1 MPPIVEKGG
10 ITMTIIEAIN
20 RLDKIKP
27 NGYGQEDKIEWLSEI
42 DGIVKQTVTDTH
54 EVSLFTAFE
63 LLFKSPAVEKVS
75 SVGEFVSNCTIGL
88 TPFFIGD
95 NAEDIPY
102 QYENSRGIVCK
113 TNADNSDVW
122 LLKNKAAALAKGVF
136 GTNRLEWDFL
146 PYMNGSKILFTDI
159 EFTGYDA
166 TTPLDTVLLIPS
178 PYDSAYLDWLSAK
191 IDFADG
197 EYARYNNSMTRFN
210 DTFLA
215 FSRFYNRKYMPKG
228 AKFKYF

>member
-42 DGIVKQTVTDTH
+42 DGMVKQTVTDTH
-54 EVSLFTAFE
+54 E
-63 LLFKSPAVEKVS
+63 
-75 SVGEFVSNCTIGL
+75 GG
-88 TPFFIGD
+88 
-95 NAEDIPY
+95 EDI
-102 QYENSRGIVCK
+102 S
-113 TNADNSDVW
+113 
-122 LLKNKAAALAKGVF
+122 
-136 GTNRLEWDFL
+136 
-146 PYMNGSKILFTDI
+146 
-159 EFTGYDA
+159 FTGYDA

>member
-54 EVSLFTAFE
+54 E
-63 LLFKSPAVEKVS
+63 
-75 SVGEFVSNCTIGL
+75 GG
-88 TPFFIGD
+88 
-95 NAEDIPY
+95 EDI
-102 QYENSRGIVCK
+102 S
-113 TNADNSDVW
+113 
-122 LLKNKAAALAKGVF
+122 
-136 GTNRLEWDFL
+136 
-146 PYMNGSKILFTDI
+146 
-159 EFTGYDA
+159 FTGYDA

>member
-1 MPPIVEKGG
+1 MPPIVKKGG

-42 DGIVKQTVTDTH
+42 DGMVKQTVTDTH
-54 EVSLFTAFE
+54 E
-63 LLFKSPAVEKVS
+63 
-75 SVGEFVSNCTIGL
+75 GG
-88 TPFFIGD
+88 
-95 NAEDIPY
+95 EDI
-102 QYENSRGIVCK
+102 S
-113 TNADNSDVW
+113 
-122 LLKNKAAALAKGVF
+122 
-136 GTNRLEWDFL
+136 
-146 PYMNGSKILFTDI
+146 
-159 EFTGYDA
+159 FTGYDA

-215 FSRFYNRKYMPKG
+215 FSRFYNRKYMPKCS
-228 AKFKYF
+228 KIKYF

>member
-27 NGYGQEDKIEWLSEI
+27 NGYGQEDKIEWLSEL
-42 DGIVKQTVTDTH
+42 DGMVKQTVTDTH
-54 EVSLFTAFE
+54 E
-63 LLFKSPAVEKVS
+63 
-75 SVGEFVSNCTIGL
+75 GG
-88 TPFFIGD
+88 
-95 NAEDIPY
+95 EDI
-102 QYENSRGIVCK
+102 S
-113 TNADNSDVW
+113 
-122 LLKNKAAALAKGVF
+122 
-136 GTNRLEWDFL
+136 
-146 PYMNGSKILFTDI
+146 
-159 EFTGYDA
+159 FTGYDA
-166 TTPLDTVLLIPS
+166 ATPLDTVLLIPS

>member
-1 MPPIVEKGG
+1 
-10 ITMTIIEAIN
+10 MTIIEAIN

-27 NGYGQEDKIEWLSEI
+27 NGYDQSDKVTWLSEL
-42 DGIVKQTVTDTH
+42 DGMVKQTVTDTH
-54 EVSLFTAFE
+54 E
-63 LLFKSPAVEKVS
+63 
-75 SVGEFVSNCTIGL
+75 GG
-88 TPFFIGD
+88 
-95 NAEDIPY
+95 EDI
-102 QYENSRGIVCK
+102 S
-113 TNADNSDVW
+113 
-122 LLKNKAAALAKGVF
+122 
-136 GTNRLEWDFL
+136 
-146 PYMNGSKILFTDI
+146 
-159 EFTGYDA
+159 FTGYDA

>member
-27 NGYGQEDKIEWLSEI
+27 NGYDQSDKVAWLSEL
-42 DGIVKQTVTDTH
+42 DGMVKQTVTDTH
-54 EVSLFTAFE
+54 E
-63 LLFKSPAVEKVS
+63 
-75 SVGEFVSNCTIGL
+75 GG
-88 TPFFIGD
+88 
-95 NAEDIPY
+95 EDI
-102 QYENSRGIVCK
+102 S
-113 TNADNSDVW
+113 
-122 LLKNKAAALAKGVF
+122 
-136 GTNRLEWDFL
+136 
-146 PYMNGSKILFTDI
+146 
-159 EFTGYDA
+159 FTGYDA

>member
-1 MPPIVEKGG
+1 
-10 ITMTIIEAIN
+10 MTIIEAIN

-27 NGYGQEDKIEWLSEI
+27 NGYDQSDKVTWLSEL
-42 DGIVKQTVTDTH
+42 DGMVKQEVTDTH
-54 EVSLFTAFE
+54 E
-63 LLFKSPAVEKVS
+63 
-75 SVGEFVSNCTIGL
+75 GG
-88 TPFFIGD
+88 
-95 NAEDIPY
+95 EDI
-102 QYENSRGIVCK
+102 S
-113 TNADNSDVW
+113 
-122 LLKNKAAALAKGVF
+122 
-136 GTNRLEWDFL
+136 
-146 PYMNGSKILFTDI
+146 
-159 EFTGYDA
+159 FTGYDA

-178 PYDSAYLDWLSAK
+178 PYDSSYLDWLSAK

>member
-1 MPPIVEKGG
+1 
-10 ITMTIIEAIN
+10 MTIIEAIN

-27 NGYGQEDKIEWLSEI
+27 NGYGQEDKIEWLSEL
-42 DGIVKQTVTDTH
+42 DGMVKQTVTDTH
-54 EVSLFTAFE
+54 E
-63 LLFKSPAVEKVS
+63 
-75 SVGEFVSNCTIGL
+75 GG
-88 TPFFIGD
+88 
-95 NAEDIPY
+95 EDI
-102 QYENSRGIVCK
+102 S
-113 TNADNSDVW
+113 
-122 LLKNKAAALAKGVF
+122 
-136 GTNRLEWDFL
+136 
-146 PYMNGSKILFTDI
+146 
-159 EFTGYDA
+159 FTGYDA
-166 TTPLDTVLLIPS
+166 ATPLDTVLLIPS

>member
-27 NGYGQEDKIEWLSEI
+27 NGYDQSDKVTWLSEL
-42 DGIVKQTVTDTH
+42 DGMVKQTVTDTH
-54 EVSLFTAFE
+54 E
-63 LLFKSPAVEKVS
+63 
-75 SVGEFVSNCTIGL
+75 GG
-88 TPFFIGD
+88 
-95 NAEDIPY
+95 EDI
-102 QYENSRGIVCK
+102 S
-113 TNADNSDVW
+113 
-122 LLKNKAAALAKGVF
+122 
-136 GTNRLEWDFL
+136 
-146 PYMNGSKILFTDI
+146 
-159 EFTGYDA
+159 FTGYDA

-215 FSRFYNRKYMPKG
+215 FSRFYNRTYMPKG
-228 AKFKYF
+228 SKIKYF

>member
-1 MPPIVEKGG
+1 
-10 ITMTIIEAIN
+10 MTIIEAIN

-27 NGYGQEDKIEWLSEI
+27 NGYGQEDKIEWLSEL
-42 DGIVKQTVTDTH
+42 DGMVKQTVTDTH
-54 EVSLFTAFE
+54 E
-63 LLFKSPAVEKVS
+63 
-75 SVGEFVSNCTIGL
+75 GG
-88 TPFFIGD
+88 
-95 NAEDIPY
+95 EDI
-102 QYENSRGIVCK
+102 S
-113 TNADNSDVW
+113 
-122 LLKNKAAALAKGVF
+122 
-136 GTNRLEWDFL
+136 
-146 PYMNGSKILFTDI
+146 
-159 EFTGYDA
+159 FTGYDA

>member
-20 RLDKIKP
+20 RLDKKKP
-27 NGYGQEDKIEWLSEI
+27 NGYGQEDKIEWLSEL
-42 DGIVKQTVTDTH
+42 DGMVKQTVTDTH
-54 EVSLFTAFE
+54 E
-63 LLFKSPAVEKVS
+63 
-75 SVGEFVSNCTIGL
+75 GG
-88 TPFFIGD
+88 
-95 NAEDIPY
+95 EDI
-102 QYENSRGIVCK
+102 S
-113 TNADNSDVW
+113 
-122 LLKNKAAALAKGVF
+122 
-136 GTNRLEWDFL
+136 
-146 PYMNGSKILFTDI
+146 
-159 EFTGYDA
+159 FTGYDA
-166 TTPLDTVLLIPS
+166 ATPLDTVLLIPS

>member
-1 MPPIVEKGG
+1 
-10 ITMTIIEAIN
+10 MTIIEAIN

-27 NGYGQEDKIEWLSEI
+27 NGYDQSDKVTWLSEL
-42 DGIVKQTVTDTH
+42 DGMVKQTVTDTH
-54 EVSLFTAFE
+54 E
-63 LLFKSPAVEKVS
+63 
-75 SVGEFVSNCTIGL
+75 
-88 TPFFIGD
+88 GD
-95 NAEDIPY
+95 
-102 QYENSRGIVCK
+102 ENIS
-113 TNADNSDVW
+113 
-122 LLKNKAAALAKGVF
+122 
-136 GTNRLEWDFL
+136 
-146 PYMNGSKILFTDI
+146 
-159 EFTGYDA
+159 FTGYDA

-178 PYDSAYLDWLSAK
+178 PYDSAYLDWLAAK

>member
-1 MPPIVEKGG
+1 
-10 ITMTIIEAIN
+10 MTIIEAIN

-54 EVSLFTAFE
+54 E
-63 LLFKSPAVEKVS
+63 
-75 SVGEFVSNCTIGL
+75 GG
-88 TPFFIGD
+88 
-95 NAEDIPY
+95 EDI
-102 QYENSRGIVCK
+102 S
-113 TNADNSDVW
+113 
-122 LLKNKAAALAKGVF
+122 
-136 GTNRLEWDFL
+136 
-146 PYMNGSKILFTDI
+146 
-159 EFTGYDA
+159 FTGYDA

>member
-1 MPPIVEKGG
+1 
-10 ITMTIIEAIN
+10 MTIIEAIN

-42 DGIVKQTVTDTH
+42 DGMVKQTVTDTH
-54 EVSLFTAFE
+54 E
-63 LLFKSPAVEKVS
+63 
-75 SVGEFVSNCTIGL
+75 GG
-88 TPFFIGD
+88 
-95 NAEDIPY
+95 EDI
-102 QYENSRGIVCK
+102 S
-113 TNADNSDVW
+113 
-122 LLKNKAAALAKGVF
+122 
-136 GTNRLEWDFL
+136 
-146 PYMNGSKILFTDI
+146 
-159 EFTGYDA
+159 FTGYDA

-215 FSRFYNRKYMPKG
+215 FSRFYNRKNMPKG
-228 AKFKYF
+228 SKIKYF

>member
-1 MPPIVEKGG
+1 
-10 ITMTIIEAIN
+10 MTIIEAIN

-27 NGYGQEDKIEWLSEI
+27 NGYDQSDKVTWLSEL
-42 DGIVKQTVTDTH
+42 DGMVKQTVIDTH

-75 SVGEFVSNCTIGL
+75 SVGEFVSKCTIGL

-146 PYMNGSKILFTDI
+146 PYMDGSKILFTDI

-191 IDFADG
+191 IGFADG
-197 EYARYNNSMTRFN
+197 EIVRYNNYITRFN
-210 DTFLA
+210 DVYGQFVSEYHRTH
-215 FSRFYNRKYMPKG
+215 MPKG
-228 AKFKYF
+228 KKIRYF

>member
-1 MPPIVEKGG
+1 
-10 ITMTIIEAIN
+10 MTIIEAIN

-27 NGYGQEDKIEWLSEI
+27 NGYDQSDKVTWLSEL
-42 DGIVKQTVTDTH
+42 DGMVKQTVTDTH

-178 PYDSAYLDWLSAK
+178 PYDSAYLDWLAAK

-215 FSRFYNRKYMPKG
+215 FSRFYNRKNMPKG
-228 AKFKYF
+228 SKIKYF